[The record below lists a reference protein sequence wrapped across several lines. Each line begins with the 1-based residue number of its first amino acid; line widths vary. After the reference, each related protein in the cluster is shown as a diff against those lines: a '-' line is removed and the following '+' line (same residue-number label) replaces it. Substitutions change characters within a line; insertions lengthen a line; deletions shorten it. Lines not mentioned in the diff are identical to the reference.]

1 MGCDILRAL
10 QFSLAVLCSSLF
22 VFNTF
27 GAIDEASIKQL
38 SFITSLSKHVHI
50 KTGTASDDPSD
61 FQAIFPQFL
70 WVLRD
75 FTLKL
80 KDKHGSQ
87 ITERECVIAAFSR
100 CRVAN

>member
-1 MGCDILRAL
+1 M
-10 QFSLAVLCSSLF
+10 LCSSLF

-38 SFITSLSKHVHI
+38 SFITSLSKHIHI
-50 KTGTASDDPSD
+50 NTATAGDDPSD
-61 FQAIFPQFL
+61 FEAFFPQFM

-87 ITERECVIAAFSR
+87 ITERE
-100 CRVAN
+100 